1 MRIES
6 RDQFDELRA
15 QAIKIEENRRQ
26 QVLVCCGT
34 GCLASGAKEVAEAFA
49 SEIAKRSVDADVE
62 LFVKS
67 TGCHGF
73 CERGPLVVLQ
83 PKGLLYTKVKPKR
96 VEEIVEK
103 SLIGDEVIRGLLY
116 KEPVSGERIEQY
128 SEVPFYANQ
137 VRVAMRNIG
146 RIDPTSILD
155 AIAEGAY
162 EGLAKAL
169 FELSP
174 DQVIDEVEASGQRGR
189 GGAGFPTGRKWRSC
203 RAASGDR
210 RFVLCNGD
218 EGDPGAFKDRSIM
231 EGDPHSVLEGMIIGA
246 YAVGAS
252 QGYIYVRDEYPL
264 AVVNLTVALAEARKY
279 GLLGDNI
286 MGSGFDFDITISRG
300 GGAFVCGESS
310 ALMRSLEGKVGEPRA
325 KYVHATDKGLFD
337 LPTVLNNVETWAAI
351 GAIVDQGGA
360 WFASMGTERSKGTKA
375 FSLVGK
381 VKNTGLIELPMGTTL
396 RHIIYDIGGGILKNR
411 PFKAVQT
418 GGPSGGCVP
427 EELLDLPVD
436 YEQLTEAGSMMG
448 SGGMIVMDDRT
459 CMVDVSRFFLAFL
472 EEESCGKCTPCRE
485 GLKQMLHIYDRI
497 IDGQGTDTDI
507 LQIERLAEG
516 MKLGSLCELG
526 KSAPN
531 PVLSTLRYFRSEYEA
546 HVRHKAC
553 PAGVCRELTAF
564 EIKDDCDGCHLCTK
578 ACPVDAISGE
588 IKELHTIHHDVC
600 ISCGACLDVCPT
612 DSIRTFPKHELDAA
626 EVG

>member
-1 MRIES
+1 
-6 RDQFDELRA
+6 
-15 QAIKIEENRRQ
+15 
-26 QVLVCCGT
+26 
-34 GCLASGAKEVAEAFA
+34 
-49 SEIAKRSVDADVE
+49 
-62 LFVKS
+62 
-67 TGCHGF
+67 
-73 CERGPLVVLQ
+73 
-83 PKGLLYTKVKPKR
+83 
-96 VEEIVEK
+96 
-103 SLIGDEVIRGLLY
+103 
-116 KEPVSGERIEQY
+116 
-128 SEVPFYANQ
+128 
-137 VRVAMRNIG
+137 
-146 RIDPTSILD
+146 
-155 AIAEGAY
+155 
-162 EGLAKAL
+162 
-169 FELSP
+169 
-174 DQVIDEVEASGQRGR
+174 
-189 GGAGFPTGRKWRSC
+189 
-203 RAASGDR
+203 
-210 RFVLCNGD
+210 
-218 EGDPGAFKDRSIM
+218 
-231 EGDPHSVLEGMIIGA
+231 
-246 YAVGAS
+246 
-252 QGYIYVRDEYPL
+252 
-264 AVVNLTVALAEARKY
+264 
-279 GLLGDNI
+279 
-286 MGSGFDFDITISRG
+286 
-300 GGAFVCGESS
+300 
-310 ALMRSLEGKVGEPRA
+310 MRSLEGKVGEPRA

-497 IDGQGTDTDI
+497 IDGKGTDTDI

-531 PVLSTLRYFRSEYEA
+531 PVLSTLRYFRAEYES

-588 IKELHTIHHDVC
+588 IKEMHTIHHDAC
-600 ISCGACLDVCPT
+600 ISCGACVDVCPT